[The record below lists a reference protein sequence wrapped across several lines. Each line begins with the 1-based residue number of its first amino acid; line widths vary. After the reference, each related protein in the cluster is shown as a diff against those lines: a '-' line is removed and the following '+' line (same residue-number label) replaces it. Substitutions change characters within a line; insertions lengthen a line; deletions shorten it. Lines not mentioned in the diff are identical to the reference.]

1 MTGGR
6 DEALLK
12 LAARHGIDTAWHDYR
27 GEHRHVALDT
37 IRALLRAVGV
47 DPSAPETA
55 LAEVEEAARRG
66 ALPALLTGTAGGAL
80 EVPLGEA
87 DAHAPISWQLTDGNG
102 LAHHGVADPYRTEA
116 GACAFAV
123 PLPATVGEASLA
135 FAARGARVL
144 VAPPACHRG
153 RLDGGRLWGVGAQ
166 LYGLRGAGDG
176 GLGHLGL
183 LPGLARAAAAAGA
196 DALAVS
202 PLHALFAA
210 DPGAYSPYSPSHRA
224 MLNGWMADPGGLPGV
239 APLAELAA
247 SLGLSDALASLEAPP
262 LIDYGAAVPLRLRL
276 LRALHARFVAA
287 HAASPLG
294 REFAA
299 FRAAGGATL
308 ETHARFEV
316 LHAHHYGR
324 DPAAWDWRGWPA
336 PHRDPASPEVARF
349 AAEHADEVSFHV
361 FLQWLAARQ
370 FDAGQ
375 KAAREA
381 GMAIGL
387 IADLAVG
394 NSPGG
399 SRAWSGTAALLPGV
413 SIGAPPDLLNTV
425 GQDWGLTT
433 FAPGPLAAAGFAPFI
448 EDLRAAMAHAGG
460 IRLDHVMGLQRIWC
474 IPDGAKPHEGAYLR
488 FPVADMLRIVA
499 AESVAS
505 GAVVIGE
512 DLGTVPPGY
521 GETLAAHGLYGIRV
535 LFFEREGDGFAPPA
549 RYAPHATATSTTH
562 DLPTMAGWWEGAD
575 IPLREGLGLLAPGE
589 TAADAE
595 ARRAHDRR
603 ALWAALCEH
612 GGAQGEPPARAEHPL
627 GMAVAR
633 FLGATPSP
641 LVLLPLEDAIM
652 TPEQPNL
659 PGTVTEHPNWRR
671 RLKRPAET
679 MLGEEPAVS
688 VLGALD
694 GARRFRR

>member
-1 MTGGR
+1 MTGA
-6 DEALLK
+6 DEALLR
-12 LAARHGIDTAWHDYR
+12 LAARHGIDTTWHDYR
-27 GEHRHVALDT
+27 GEHRHVGLDAL
-37 IRALLRAVGV
+37 RSLLRAVGV
-47 DPSAPETA
+47 DPTRPEAA
-55 LAEVEEAARRG
+55 LAEAEEAARAG
-66 ALPALLTGTAGGAL
+66 TLPALLTGTAGGVV

-87 DAHAPISWQLTDGNG
+87 EAHGPVAWRIAAADGT
-102 LAHHGVADPYRTEA
+102 AHEGVAEPFRTESGTA
-116 GACAFAV
+116 AFAAT
-123 PLPATVGEASLA
+123 LPEVVGEATLA
-135 FAARGARVL
+135 FGRRAARVL

-153 RLDGGRLWGVGAQ
+153 PLASGRLWGIGAQ
-166 LYGLRGAGDG
+166 LYGLRAAGDG

-183 LPGLARAAAAAGA
+183 LPAAARAAAAAGA

-210 DPGAYSPYSPSHRA
+210 DPGTYSPYSPSHRA
-224 MLNGWMADPGGLPGV
+224 MLNGWMADPGGLAEV
-239 APLAELAA
+239 ATTAELAA
-247 SLGLSDALASLEAPP
+247 ALGVAGEMAALEALP
-262 LIDYGAAVPLRLRL
+262 LIDYAAAVPLRLRL
-276 LRALHARFVAA
+276 LRTLHARFRAT

-294 REFAA
+294 AEFAA

-316 LHAHHYGR
+316 LHAHHFGR
-324 DPAAWDWRGWPA
+324 DPAAWDWRAWPA
-336 PHRDPASPEVARF
+336 PYRDPASPEVARF
-349 AAEHADEVSFHV
+349 AAEHADDVSFHM

-370 FDAGQ
+370 LDAGQ
-375 KAAREA
+375 RAAREA

-474 IPDGAKPHEGAYLR
+474 IPDGAKPNEGAYLR
-488 FPVADMLRIVA
+488 FPIADMLRIVA
-499 AESVAS
+499 AESVAA

-535 LFFEREGDGFAPPA
+535 LFFEREGDGFAAPA

-562 DLPTMAGWWEGAD
+562 DLPTVAGWWEGAD
-575 IPLREGLGLLAPGE
+575 IPLRESLGLLAPGE

-603 ALWAALCEH
+603 ALWTALAQH
-612 GGAQGEPPARAEHPL
+612 GGAQGEPPARAEHQL

-652 TPEQPNL
+652 TTEQPNL
-659 PGTVTEHPNWRR
+659 PGTVTQHPNWRR
-671 RLKRPAET
+671 RLPRPAEA
-679 MLGEEPAVS
+679 MLCEEPAVS
-688 VLGALD
+688 ILGALD
-694 GARRFRR
+694 GARRVRR

>member
-1 MTGGR
+1 MTGT
-6 DEALLK
+6 DEALLR
-12 LAARHGIDTAWHDYR
+12 LAARHGIDTTWHDYR
-27 GEHRHVALDT
+27 GEHRHVGLDA
-37 IRALLRAVGV
+37 IRVLLRAVGV
-47 DPSAPETA
+47 DPTQPEAA
-55 LAEVEEAARRG
+55 LAEAEEAARAG
-66 ALPALLTGTAGGAL
+66 TLPALFTGTAGGVL

-87 DAHAPISWQLTDGNG
+87 DAQAPVAWRITGADGT
-102 LAHHGVADPYRTEA
+102 AHEGVAEPFRTEA
-116 GACAFAV
+116 GTTAFAV
-123 PLPATVGEASLA
+123 TLPEAIGEGLLA
-135 FAARGARVL
+135 FGQRAARVL
-144 VAPPACHRG
+144 VAPPSCHRG
-153 RLDGGRLWGVGAQ
+153 PLASGRLWGIGAQ

-183 LPGLARAAAAAGA
+183 LPALARSAAASGA

-224 MLNGWMADPGGLPGV
+224 MLNGWMADPGGLAEV

-247 SLGLSDALASLEAPP
+247 ALGVAEEMAALAALP
-262 LIDYGAAVPLRLRL
+262 LIDYAAAVPLRLRL
-276 LRALHARFVAA
+276 LRSLHERFRAT
-287 HAASPLG
+287 HGASPLG
-294 REFAA
+294 AEFAA
-299 FRAAGGATL
+299 FRATGGATL

-316 LHAHHYGR
+316 LHAHHFAH

-336 PHRDPASPEVARF
+336 PYRDPTSPEVARF
-349 AAEHADEVSFHV
+349 AAEHAEDVSFHV

-375 KAAREA
+375 RAAREA
-381 GMAIGL
+381 GMTVGL

-433 FAPGPLAAAGFAPFI
+433 FAPGPLAAAGFTPFI

-474 IPDGAKPHEGAYLR
+474 IPDGARPHEGAYLR
-488 FPVADMLRIVA
+488 FPIADMLRIVA
-499 AESVAS
+499 AESVAA

-535 LFFEREGDGFAPPA
+535 LFFEREGDGFAAPA
-549 RYAPHATATSTTH
+549 RYTPHATATSTTH
-562 DLPTMAGWWEGAD
+562 DLPTVAGWWEGAD
-575 IPLREGLGLLAPGE
+575 IPLREALSLLAPGE

-595 ARRAHDRR
+595 ARRAHDRN
-603 ALWAALCEH
+603 ALWAALAEH
-612 GGAQGEPPARAEHPL
+612 GGAQGEPPARAEHHL
-627 GMAVAR
+627 GTAVAR
-633 FLGATPSP
+633 FLGATASP
-641 LVLLPLEDAIM
+641 LVLLPLEDATM
-652 TPEQPNL
+652 TTDQPNL

-671 RLKRPAET
+671 RLPRPAEA

-688 VLGALD
+688 ILGALD
-694 GARRFRR
+694 GARRVRR